1 VSGNRFTVLM
11 AALVLAVTARAA
23 RADVFNMGSGLTSL
37 EFVTVGNPGNAG
49 ELNRSADAEDNYYGA
64 VDYVYAI
71 GKYEVTTAQYRTFLN
86 AVAATDTY
94 GLYNTDMWSQEWGCK
109 IERTGSAGSYE
120 YSVAAD
126 RANRPVNYVSWGDA
140 ARFMNWLHND
150 QPIGA
155 QGARTT
161 ERGAYT
167 LDGATTRDELMAVT
181 RNADARYWIPTE
193 NEWYKAAYHKNDGVT
208 GNYWDYPTRSD
219 STPSNQLL
227 DPDPGNNAN
236 FMVRDGDRE
245 YSIGDPYWMTEV
257 GAFEN
262 SESPYGTF
270 DQGGNVQE
278 WHEAVLDS
286 TGGSRGQR
294 GGNFS
299 DDYGLLLSRYPQM
312 GHPTNH
318 APFLGFRVASVPEP
332 GSITLMSCGALAGLY
347 FWRRRRRT

>member
-1 VSGNRFTVLM
+1 VSGNRFIILM
-11 AALVLAVTARAA
+11 AALVLGATATAA
-23 RADVFNMGSGLTSL
+23 RADVFNMGDGLTSL

-49 ELNRSADAEDNYYGA
+49 ELNRSADANENYYGG

-71 GKYEVTTAQYRTFLN
+71 GKYEVTTGQYTAFLS
-86 AVAATDTY
+86 AVAAEDTY
-94 GLYNTDMWSQEWGCK
+94 GLYNYMIQRDGEP
-109 IERTGSAGSYE
+109 GSYT

-126 RANRPVNYVSWGDA
+126 RANRPVSNVNWGNA
-140 ARFMNWLHND
+140 ARFMNWLHNG
-150 QPIGA
+150 QPTGA
-155 QGARTT
+155 QGLNTT
-161 ERGAYT
+161 EDGAYY
-167 LDGATTRDELMAVT
+167 LNGATTDAQLMAVT
-181 RNADARYWIPTE
+181 RKDGAKYWIPTE

-236 FMVRDGDRE
+236 FMVRDGDPE

-294 GGNFS
+294 GGNFF